1 MNSLP
6 SACSKEKA
14 MSPLTQVTFPRMLE
28 LYQGKVKPVTK
39 INEKLLELC
48 LCEHKNG
55 NYHVI
60 LIPHIALLI
69 FLMNKHG
76 ANSH

>member
-1 MNSLP
+1 
-6 SACSKEKA
+6 
-14 MSPLTQVTFPRMLE
+14 MLE
-28 LYQGKVKPVTK
+28 LYQGKVKSVTN

-48 LCEHKNG
+48 LCEHKNE

-60 LIPHIALLI
+60 LIPHTAFLI
-69 FLMNKHG
+69 FLMKKHG